1 MNSVVDLK
9 ELERLLD
16 EALNKESEES
26 LNEWLNNRI
35 TSELQPFIGD
45 CSYDNS
51 VNYGVYGFDDQMGCQ
66 AHYSTHYEEDLVTE
80 EYTIAA

>member
-26 LNEWLNNRI
+26 LNEWLNNRDA
-35 TSELQPFIGD
+35 SELQPFMD
-45 CSYDNS
+45 ECHYDSS
-51 VNYGVYGFDDQMGCQ
+51 VHYGI
-66 AHYSTHYEEDLVTE
+66 SS
-80 EYTIAA
+80 